1 MTDRMNY
8 LAWGL
13 AALTL
18 FAAAPPDALAQE
30 HRVRVLS
37 SWDDPVKL
45 AGDTETVYHYEVS
58 HNYDTGVSTRRAFD
72 ASGILVETVEM
83 TTPPGPTPEEID
95 EAKAI
100 IAADDALG
108 AAISRT
114 SAEVDGGFLLYADQ
128 HPACVAPARCLQFDL
143 IPPSKLES
151 VRFVVVDLA
160 SQRIVER
167 DLFPDL

>member
-1 MTDRMNY
+1 MNY
-8 LAWGL
+8 LVLGL

-18 FAAAPPDALAQE
+18 FAAAPSDAVAQE

-37 SWDDPVKL
+37 AWDDPVKL
-45 AGDTETVYHYEVS
+45 ADGTETVYRYEVS

-100 IAADDALG
+100 IAADDVLG